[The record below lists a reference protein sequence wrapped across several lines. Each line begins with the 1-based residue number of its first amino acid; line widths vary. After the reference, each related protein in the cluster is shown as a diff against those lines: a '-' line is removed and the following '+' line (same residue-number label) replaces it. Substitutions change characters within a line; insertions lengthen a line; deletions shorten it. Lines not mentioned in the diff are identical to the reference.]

1 MIHIDAIFW
10 KKLGGL
16 VKVLI
21 SVADRERERDY
32 SNLHHHKRVDDFS
45 CSILSGRIIRHQE
58 KNWISFFFRSSSI
71 RLTFIL
77 KKKKRAAAYFK
88 KKRLREGRG
97 RGGKGGI
104 SMRHQCTYVLLCIN
118 NGPSFPSKLKKK
130 KEFLANWNYEPSKF

>member
-1 MIHIDAIFW
+1 MFNIIGSDHKAPG
-10 KKLGGL
+10 KKL
-16 VKVLI
+16 
-21 SVADRERERDY
+21 
-32 SNLHHHKRVDDFS
+32 N
-45 CSILSGRIIRHQE
+45 
-58 KNWISFFFRSSSI
+58 FFFFSI
-71 RLTFIL
+71 ELYKVNIYF

-130 KEFLANWNYEPSKF
+130 KEFLAN